1 MKNENLK
8 STLKNGSVVQTRD
21 GDVGFVMDN
30 TIWFVTGLAAGC
42 KSSLD
47 NYDDDLTHLDD
58 SGFEG
63 QWDIVKIWHN
73 CNGFSPD
80 AINNIRRNRKPAWER
95 KEENENCDTTEPFI
109 SKTTFVDFIHTLRT
123 FENKLT
129 DLTNTFRSGNDDRW
143 SIPTFADELESK
155 YVALLSKL
163 LNIPYGKDDDLFNWC
178 FADEF
183 GEDSTPLSFGG
194 EQLTAE
200 QVYEKLISKQVFF
213 IDKQALLWYN
223 RCIVRRETKC

>member
-30 TIWFVTGLAAGC
+30 TIWFITGLAAGY
-42 KSSLD
+42 KDFLD
-47 NYDDDLTHLDD
+47 NYDNDLTHLDD
-58 SGFEG
+58 SGAEG

-80 AINNIRRNRKPAWER
+80 AIDNIRRNRKPSWER
-95 KEENENCDTTEPFI
+95 KDECPTEDCDTPQPLI
-109 SKTTFVDFIHTLRT
+109 SKDTFVDFIHILRT
-123 FENKLT
+123 FENDLT
-129 DLTNTFRSGNDDRW
+129 DLTNIFRFNNDDRW
-143 SIPTFADELESK
+143 SVPTFADDLESK
-155 YVALLSKL
+155 YVALISKL

-178 FADEF
+178 FADKF
-183 GEDSTPLSFGG
+183 GEDSTPISFGG

-200 QVYEKLISKQVFF
+200 QVYEKLTSK
-213 IDKQALLWYN
+213 
-223 RCIVRRETKC
+223 

>member
-21 GDVGFVMDN
+21 GDVGFIMDN
-30 TIWFVTGLAAGC
+30 TIWFIVGLAAGY
-42 KSSLD
+42 KDFLD

-58 SGFEG
+58 SGAEG

-80 AINNIRRNRKPAWER
+80 AIDNIRRNRKPSWER
-95 KEENENCDTTEPFI
+95 KDECPTEDCDTPQPLI
-109 SKTTFVDFIHTLRT
+109 SKDTFVDFIYILRT
-123 FENKLT
+123 FENDLT
-129 DLTNTFRSGNDDRW
+129 DLTNIFRFNNDDRW
-143 SIPTFADELESK
+143 SVPTFADDLESK
-155 YVALLSKL
+155 YVALISKL
-163 LNIPYGKDDDLFNWC
+163 LNIPYGEDDDLFNWC
-178 FADEF
+178 FADKF

-200 QVYEKLISKQVFF
+200 QVYEKLISK
-213 IDKQALLWYN
+213 
-223 RCIVRRETKC
+223 

>member
-30 TIWFVTGLAAGC
+30 TIWFITGLAAGY
-42 KSSLD
+42 KDFLD

-58 SGFEG
+58 SGAEG

-80 AINNIRRNRKPAWER
+80 AIDNIRRNRKPSWER
-95 KEENENCDTTEPFI
+95 KDECPTEDCDTPQPLI
-109 SKTTFVDFIHTLRT
+109 SKTAFVEFINTLHT
-123 FENKLT
+123 FENKLGT
-129 DLTNTFRSGNDDRW
+129 LTTTIRDDNGGRWDL
-143 SIPTFADELESK
+143 PTFADELESK
-155 YVALLSKL
+155 YVSLLSNL
-163 LNIPYGKDDDLFNWC
+163 LRIPYGKDDDLFNWC
-178 FADEF
+178 FADNF
-183 GEDSTPLSFGG
+183 GASEKPISFDG

-200 QVYEKLISKQVFF
+200 QVYEKLTSK
-213 IDKQALLWYN
+213 
-223 RCIVRRETKC
+223 